1 MKIRGRENS
10 MISSM
15 TKKELANSLKKLM
28 NKKSVDKIPIREIV
42 AECGVNRQTFYY
54 HFQDIY
60 DLLEW
65 IYKTEIIDRISED
78 RSYETWQKGFLKIFY
93 YIEENKE
100 FCMNTFYSL
109 GREHLDNFIYNN
121 TFQLIISVVNEVSEG
136 MNVGNE
142 NKKFIANFY
151 TYAFVN
157 LVIVWMKDGMKES
170 PEDIIEK
177 LNKLIEGDIEKAL
190 KKYEQND

>member
-1 MKIRGRENS
+1 

-15 TKKELANSLKKLM
+15 TKRELANSLKKLM
-28 NKKSVDKIPIREIV
+28 NKKPIDKIPIREIV

-78 RSYETWQKGFLKIFY
+78 RTYKTWQKGFLKIFY
-93 YIEENKE
+93 YIEDNKE
-100 FCMNTFYSL
+100 FCMNTYHSL

-121 TFQLIISVVNEVSEG
+121 TFELIIYVVNEVSEG
-136 MNVGNE
+136 INVE
-142 NKKFIANFY
+142 DEDKKFIANFY

-157 LVIVWMKDGMKES
+157 LVIVWLKDGMKES
-170 PEDIIEK
+170 PEYIIER

-190 KKYEQND
+190 KKYEQE